1 MTDNVMA
8 KTVDN
13 AENLLMQIWRPAVK
27 RVHEEVAEMQSL
39 ADRENAGITIE
50 PWDYYYY
57 AEKVRRDKY
66 ALDEDEVRAYFALD
80 NVRDGIFKMAKTLY
94 GVNFTEMPDAPK
106 YYPEVTVYDV
116 TDNDGAH
123 VAVFMTD
130 YFPRASKRQGA
141 WMEELKGSYIR
152 EDGTSS
158 RPIVYNVG
166 NFSRPTADAPAL
178 LTLDGNN
185 VPRIRTWPPRN
196 ALTRQIPQP
205 ERHQRRPRLCRTA
218 ITDTRALGHGA

>member
-1 MTDNVMA
+1 MCSSDLEGKWVFTLHAPSRLPLLQYADNRDLRRRMYQGYTTLATSGEYDNRPIINQILKARAKKAALLGFPSYAAYMTDNVMA

-80 NVRDGIFKMAKTLY
+80 NVRDGKI
-94 GVNFTEMPDAPK
+94 G
-106 YYPEVTVYDV
+106 
-116 TDNDGAH
+116 
-123 VAVFMTD
+123 
-130 YFPRASKRQGA
+130 RASC
-141 WMEELKGSYIR
+141 R
-152 EDGTSS
+152 E
-158 RPIVYNVG
+158 RVWQLV
-166 NFSRPTADAPAL
+166 
-178 LTLDGNN
+178 
-185 VPRIRTWPPRN
+185 
-196 ALTRQIPQP
+196 
-205 ERHQRRPRLCRTA
+205 
-218 ITDTRALGHGA
+218 

>member
-57 AEKVRRDKY
+57 AEKCAATNTLSMKTKY
-66 ALDEDEVRAYFALD
+66 AHISHSTTYATVSSRWPRPCTAL
-80 NVRDGIFKMAKTLY
+80 TS
-94 GVNFTEMPDAPK
+94 PK
-106 YYPEVTVYDV
+106 CPTPRNITPEVTVYDV

-141 WMEELKGSYIR
+141 WMEEPKAH
-152 EDGTSS
+152 TS
-158 RPIVYNVG
+158 V
-166 NFSRPTADAPAL
+166 
-178 LTLDGNN
+178 
-185 VPRIRTWPPRN
+185 
-196 ALTRQIPQP
+196 
-205 ERHQRRPRLCRTA
+205 RTA
-218 ITDTRALGHGA
+218 HRQGLSYTT